1 MGKGKGRG
9 NAFFP
14 YLVEVK
20 RERKENEDGNSFLL
34 RSTTF
39 FPSNLGRKGK
49 GKWHEE
55 HNYKIIL
62 HFFIILLY
70 NKNITVIYH
79 PSF

>member
-39 FPSNLGRKGK
+39 FSFQFGKKRERKMA
-49 GKWHEE
+49 
-55 HNYKIIL
+55 
-62 HFFIILLY
+62 
-70 NKNITVIYH
+70 
-79 PSF
+79 